1 MYTIFI
7 DAHFLTFNCL
17 QFLRI
22 KLIYIIRTVTDVVKK
37 SVILLD
43 TLNRRGCQMTEIHI

>member
-7 DAHFLTFNCL
+7 DVHFLTFNCL

-22 KLIYIIRTVTDVVKK
+22 KLIYY
-37 SVILLD
+37 LLELVAITGISYNFIQCFD
-43 TLNRRGCQMTEIHI
+43 NAV